1 MTKSRRCFLAVD
13 ILFLLLAI
21 LPMVF
26 GMALK
31 ILTNPLSSEIEI
43 TGAKIY
49 FSVPMPIQDLLITES
64 QVNSLLVVIS
74 VLGIC
79 LYMTHGISVRAQTK
93 RQLLAEW
100 LVERTEAMVTGNMGE
115 YFSGYAPFIAA
126 ILVLSALSSLLSL
139 IGLYPPTSD
148 INVVAGWAIL
158 VFILITYYKMK
169 CGFAHYVKSFG
180 DPVPLLSP
188 LNIISEV
195 ATPLS
200 MAFRHYGNVLS
211 GAVISV
217 LIASGLSGLSA
228 KLLSWLPGALG
239 DIPVLRIGLPA
250 VLSLYFDLFSGC
262 LQAYIFAMLT
272 MLYISSGFPADDYQ
286 SRKNRKMRAKAK

>member
-1 MTKSRRCFLAVD
+1 MTKSRRFLAVD

-21 LPMVF
+21 LPMIF
-26 GMALK
+26 GMTLK
-31 ILTNPLSSEIEI
+31 ILTNPLSSGIEI

-93 RQLLAEW
+93 RQLIAEW
-100 LVERTEAMVTGNMGE
+100 LVEKTEAMVTGNMGE

-169 CGFAHYVKSFG
+169 CGFIHYVKSFG

-188 LNIISEV
+188 LNVISEV

-228 KLLSWLPGALG
+228 KLLSWLPGVLG

-286 SRKNRKMRAKAK
+286 SRKNRKKRAKAK